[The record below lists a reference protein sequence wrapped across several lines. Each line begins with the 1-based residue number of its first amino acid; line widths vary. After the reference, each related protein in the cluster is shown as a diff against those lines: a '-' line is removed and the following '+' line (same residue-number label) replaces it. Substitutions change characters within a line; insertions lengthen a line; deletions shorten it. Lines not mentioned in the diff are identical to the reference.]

1 MMESQ
6 ATLITDDDD
15 QPDTMRATINRGEL
29 LHELRHLCRTA
40 DTRQFAPPICAC
52 VQMEATA
59 GEVRLTTTDHL
70 ETYVTVMVLRRRQNG
85 RRRGRRGQGADGRG
99 QGAARGSGRDRGAQ
113 RPPADP
119 RRETVLPAPHH

>member
-59 GEVRLTTTDHL
+59 GEDRLTTTDHL
-70 ETYVTVMVLRRRQNG
+70 ETYVTVMVLRLRQNG

-99 QGAARGSGRDRGAQ
+99 
-113 RPPADP
+113 
-119 RRETVLPAPHH
+119 

>member
-52 VQMEATA
+52 VQY
-59 GEVRLTTTDHL
+59 GGDGWRGPLDDH
-70 ETYVTVMVLRRRQNG
+70 
-85 RRRGRRGQGADGRG
+85 
-99 QGAARGSGRDRGAQ
+99 
-113 RPPADP
+113 RPP
-119 RRETVLPAPHH
+119 